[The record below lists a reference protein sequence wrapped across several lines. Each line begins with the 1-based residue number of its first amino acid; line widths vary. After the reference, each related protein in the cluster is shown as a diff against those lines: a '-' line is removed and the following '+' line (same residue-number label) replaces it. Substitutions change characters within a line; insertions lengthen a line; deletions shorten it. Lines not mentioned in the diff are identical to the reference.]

1 MLNTPQPPRLQ
12 PKRSTAR
19 AIAFR
24 RPSSSVQVG
33 YYWLITI
40 TRHGG
45 DHAAPNGSKQHQAG
59 NFSPCRQRTI
69 EVGGLRPTAVR
80 DDRSASRRFG
90 ASATLGSAA
99 IGKGII

>member
-1 MLNTPQPPRLQ
+1 MMNTPQPPRLQ

-45 DHAAPNGSKQHQAG
+45 DHAAPNGSKQHQAVI
-59 NFSPCRQRTI
+59 SPHADSAPSRLGVYVRPQFAMIGRLR
-69 EVGGLRPTAVR
+69 EGLARVPHSGVLR
-80 DDRSASRRFG
+80 
-90 ASATLGSAA
+90 
-99 IGKGII
+99 